1 MNRPLTK
8 GHEKTNGSVF
18 CIDIKNDIYNATH
31 EYRNIKR
38 FNLMDEENSC
48 CFNPFD
54 GVEKMSIDD
63 KCNFI
68 ENIGFNIIPPASDG
82 ENRYFTDTAYDF
94 WNGIALQML
103 HEEPKLSFPN
113 VVDTILKSNP
123 ETWINYVVKTGCDE
137 AKRRA
142 CK

>member
-1 MNRPLTK
+1 
-8 GHEKTNGSVF
+8 
-18 CIDIKNDIYNATH
+18 
-31 EYRNIKR
+31 
-38 FNLMDEENSC
+38 MDENNSC

-54 GVEKMSIDD
+54 GIENMSVDD
-63 KCNFI
+63 RCNFI

-103 HEEPKLSFPN
+103 YEEPKLSFPN

-137 AKRRA
+137 AKRRLA
-142 CK
+142 NKQGENEKNLAGGYSTLCQHLRKFASERLSK